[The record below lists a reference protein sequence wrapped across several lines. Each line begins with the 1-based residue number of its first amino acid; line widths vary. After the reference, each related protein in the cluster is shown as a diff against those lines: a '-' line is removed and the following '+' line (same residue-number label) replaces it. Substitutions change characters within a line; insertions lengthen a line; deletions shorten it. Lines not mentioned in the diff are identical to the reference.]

1 LRERVIEITQERM
14 MSEIYPSKLILPN
27 SYALWRYLDHARYM
41 VFRLRE
47 KELAQSGLT
56 PEQAQ
61 ILDIIYTAGGF
72 TTINFIVKSTQR
84 QHNSISTL
92 IARMSRQGLVKKTR
106 TRRDKRAYRITIT
119 EKGSTA
125 YLSLTNHS
133 IEQAFSDL
141 KDDEKRALFYNLE
154 RLLAHLYE
162 LAGISF
168 STRLNDEEN
177 NQHA

>member
-1 LRERVIEITQERM
+1 

-27 SYALWRYLDHARYM
+27 SYSLWRYLDHARYM

-92 IARMSRQGLVKKTR
+92 IARMSLQGLVKKTR

-119 EKGSTA
+119 EKGVTA
-125 YLSLTNHS
+125 YLSLSNNS
-133 IEQAFSDL
+133 IEQAFSGL
-141 KDDEKRALFYNLE
+141 TDDEKNALFYYLE
-154 RLLAHLYE
+154 RLLTRLYE
-162 LAGISF
+162 LAGINFNS
-168 STRLNDEEN
+168 RLNDEQN
-177 NQHA
+177 SQHS